1 MSDPPLSGKRII
13 FVANT
18 DWHLFNFR
26 LPIAHEARRR
36 GAEVLLVSPPGPYVE
51 RLRDAGF
58 EHVAVALRQRGMNP
72 LRDVAFAGRLRRLY
86 RRTRPDMVHH
96 FSVKPVIYG
105 SLAARYRGG
114 PVVVNAVPGLGYAF
128 AGGGGMKR
136 LLVRGVVSALYGSSL
151 RGEGVW
157 TIFQNEED
165 RELFL
170 RRDWISMTRAY
181 MIAGSGVDSVTLL
194 PDPAARSPEPSVLF
208 VGRLLWDK
216 GLGDLVEALRN
227 LRATGNPVRC
237 RVAGAMQPDHAAAIP
252 EAVLRAWEADGLV
265 EILGHRADV
274 HDLIRS
280 AWVIALPTRYGEG
293 VPKSLLEAAAL
304 GCPIVTTDVPGCRD
318 IARQERSGILTA
330 VGDVRSLASA
340 LRRVLGSPDLRDR
353 LAANARQLFEERFDI
368 GLVLDQTMKVYHAA
382 LSSSSGGRASEYP
395 EG

>member
-51 RLRDAGF
+51 RLRDTGF

-181 MIAGSGVDSVTLL
+181 MIAGSGSGQRDAS
-194 PDPAARSPEPSVLF
+194 ARSRRQESRNPRSCLSGGCCGTRGWETSWRHFGTCERPGTRCAAGWPARCSPITRPRSPRPF
-208 VGRLLWDK
+208 S
-216 GLGDLVEALRN
+216 GLG
-227 LRATGNPVRC
+227 
-237 RVAGAMQPDHAAAIP
+237 
-252 EAVLRAWEADGLV
+252 
-265 EILGHRADV
+265 
-274 HDLIRS
+274 
-280 AWVIALPTRYGEG
+280 
-293 VPKSLLEAAAL
+293 
-304 GCPIVTTDVPGCRD
+304 
-318 IARQERSGILTA
+318 RQM
-330 VGDVRSLASA
+330 ASW
-340 LRRVLGSPDLRDR
+340 
-353 LAANARQLFEERFDI
+353 RF
-368 GLVLDQTMKVYHAA
+368 
-382 LSSSSGGRASEYP
+382 
-395 EG
+395 